1 MDYSCGFQTSNG
13 TLDAGFAKLSHL
25 HQRSNLTKNMFHF
38 KSSFLPKLLFRYQL
52 VDYLTNTGIYEFV
65 LIGGNPGEVPS
76 LRTIRL
82 TFDDI
87 TWILVIISDV
97 SVTLMLFSIDLIWN
111 WVNKYKTTK
120 MTIRKH
126 GHHGGHVE

>member
-1 MDYSCGFQTSNG
+1 MFYTFGFQTSNG

-25 HQRSNLTKNMFHF
+25 HHRYCFIEKKIHF
-38 KSSFLPKLLFRYQL
+38 CPIKLLIRYQL

-65 LIGGNPGEVPS
+65 LIGRNPREVPS

-126 GHHGGHVE
+126 GHHGGRVE